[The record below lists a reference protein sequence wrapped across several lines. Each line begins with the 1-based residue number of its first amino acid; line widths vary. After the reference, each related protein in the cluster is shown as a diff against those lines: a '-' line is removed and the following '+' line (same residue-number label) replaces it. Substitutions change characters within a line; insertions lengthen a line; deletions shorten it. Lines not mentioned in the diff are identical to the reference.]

1 MAVNVPIGS
10 PLAAKIYS
18 AAVFAGVQ
26 SKQNFL
32 NLMSGAAPQLG
43 AAGAKI
49 KGQSSKDYAVVKITD
64 LTKTFGDKVSVDLF
78 NIFTGKAVM
87 GDKRLAGRGMKTS
100 ASSQE
105 VSINRTRQMSD
116 DVGRMNQKRTRHNL
130 REVARNGLTN
140 WASRIND
147 QRALVHLAGA
157 RGDQITADWVISQ
170 SGDPTFAEE
179 MVNPVFAPT
188 KNRQFFAGAATT
200 HANLGTT
207 DSLTLNDFSKIAS
220 QLSESSVP
228 LQSLIME
235 EDPNGWNSQLYVCWV
250 TARQYAYL
258 KRASQT
264 QINAAMTNAVKRFDG
279 SKKHPLFSG
288 ESFLWENIL
297 IKKMDRY
304 AIRFAAGT
312 PVTYD
317 TGGADG
323 GTYTEAQ
330 SVAAQPIDRAILVGA
345 QALLHAYGNEGD
357 QDYYYNWNEE
367 LTDHKGSVEV
377 SISMM
382 DGMAKTRFRI
392 NGVDTDHG
400 VCVIDSYAP
409 DLATPAGKAL
419 MAA

>member
-1 MAVNVPIGS
+1 
-10 PLAAKIYS
+10 
-18 AAVFAGVQ
+18 
-26 SKQNFL
+26 
-32 NLMSGAAPQLG
+32 
-43 AAGAKI
+43 
-49 KGQSSKDYAVVKITD
+49 
-64 LTKTFGDKVSVDLF
+64 
-78 NIFTGKAVM
+78 
-87 GDKRLAGRGMKTS
+87 
-100 ASSQE
+100 
-105 VSINRTRQMSD
+105 
-116 DVGRMNQKRTRHNL
+116 
-130 REVARNGLTN
+130 VARNGLTN

-170 SGDPTFAEE
+170 SGDPSFAEE